1 MHSPEQHSSSYVA
14 ETNFLINYFENP
26 DGENIDFD
34 CPVIDPNDPEW
45 CPENSNG
52 EYYRVECKIHF
63 YKNLSLDDY

>member
-1 MHSPEQHSSSYVA
+1 M
-14 ETNFLINYFENP
+14 INYFENP